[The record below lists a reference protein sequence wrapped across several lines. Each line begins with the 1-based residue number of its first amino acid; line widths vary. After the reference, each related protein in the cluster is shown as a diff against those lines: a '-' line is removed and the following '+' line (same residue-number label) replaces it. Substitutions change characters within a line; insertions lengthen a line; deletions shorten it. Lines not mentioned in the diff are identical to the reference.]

1 MSEPYSLEKFGLMV
15 YAKWK
20 AVPRKDGERVTFK
33 RLDTMIQQLQLLSY
47 PYDNGIP
54 FIICGP
60 SKSPAAPAASMAT
73 TVKSTNDHVVAL
85 ITTILNT
92 SKSLSTRE
100 ECNYAKTPLM
110 DMIFSMNAHLPLQKF
125 QKANVNSFSSGSKM
139 SKEDL
144 EDDDDDD
151 DEEEGA
157 PKVSCP
163 EDESLVIVCVSPPP
177 NFCSVLAKSDKDG
190 IEFSADIN
198 KMKSVYLQNFF
209 F

>member
-20 AVPRKDGERVTFK
+20 VVPRKDSERVTFK

-100 ECNYAKTPLM
+100 ECDYAKTPLM

-125 QKANVNSFSSGSKM
+125 QKANVNSFSSEGGM
-139 SKEDL
+139 TKEGL
-144 EDDDDDD
+144 DDDDND
-151 DEEEGA
+151 DEEEA
-157 PKVSCP
+157 PKIACP
-163 EDESLVIVCVSPPP
+163 DNESLVIVCVSPPP
-177 NFCSVLAKSDKDG
+177 NFCSVLAKADKDG